1 MIFSVPKEVFESG
14 GVWGLFQHSPVKIN
28 FSFSGSQV
36 PYGSPIQCDK
46 LVDLPLDKYPDYKSW
61 QKQNGAKMTEGEN
74 SWPDC
79 FSKYKGQGK
88 TLVNVTFDP
97 NNLVNIDGTP
107 VASIDDILDE
117 YGMIA
122 VDIFCGGLSSDD
134 YSRIVPVVF
143 SNLVGRFIEAEIYT
157 VDSDAYCMTVGVP
170 GDFA

>member
-14 GVWGLFQHSPVKIN
+14 GVWGLFQHSPVNPN
-28 FSFSGSQV
+28 FSFSGSYT
-36 PYGSPIQCDK
+36 PYGSILQCNK
-46 LVDLPLDKYPDYKSW
+46 LVDLPLNKYPNYKSW
-61 QKQNGAKMTEGEN
+61 QNQNGTKMTEGEN

-97 NNLVNIDGTP
+97 NKLVNIDGTP
-107 VASIDDILDE
+107 VTSIDDILDE
-117 YGMIA
+117 DGMIVVA
-122 VDIFCGGLSSDD
+122 IFCGGLSSDD

-143 SNLVGRFIEAEIYT
+143 SNRVGRFIEVEIYSVIT
-157 VDSDAYCMTVGVP
+157 TEHCMTVGVP

>member
-14 GVWGLFQHSPVKIN
+14 GVWGLFQHSPVNLN
-28 FSFSGSQV
+28 FSFSGSHV
-36 PYGSPIQCDK
+36 PYGSIIQCNK

-97 NNLVNIDGTP
+97 NKLVNSNGTP

-117 YGMIA
+117 DGMIA
-122 VDIFCGGLSSDD
+122 VDIFCKGLRSDD
-134 YSRIVPVVF
+134 YDRIIPVVF
-143 SNLVGRFIEAEIYT
+143 SNLSGNFIEAEIYT
-157 VDSDAYCMTVGVP
+157 ISSIDHYMTVRVP